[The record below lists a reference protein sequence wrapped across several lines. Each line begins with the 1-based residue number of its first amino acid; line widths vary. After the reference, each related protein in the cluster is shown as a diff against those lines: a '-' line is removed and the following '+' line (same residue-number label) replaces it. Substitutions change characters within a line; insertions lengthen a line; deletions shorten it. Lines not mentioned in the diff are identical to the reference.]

1 MILITLAFCEKEGI
15 VRVMGL
21 EVLVV
26 STVDG
31 FDVMNDDDLGG
42 FLTAFS
48 NGCCSEL
55 DPTFSLC
62 TCSNGSSSKW

>member
-1 MILITLAFCEKEGI
+1 LITLAFCEKERI
-15 VRVMGL
+15 VGVMGL

-26 STVDG
+26 LTVDR
-31 FDVMNDDDLGG
+31 FNIMSNDDLGG

-48 NGCCSEL
+48 NSCCSEL

-62 TCSNGSSSKW
+62 TCSNGSSSEW